1 MDQDL
6 LRKAIYDQGIYGKE
20 STVMTKVREL
30 RDMGEEQIRLVWKDA
45 AESLFR
51 LRIQAQT
58 EKLASPAEVRK
69 HRRTIARCQTILT
82 QRGLLTHGAAAHAA
96 RHADGSPQQEKHAKK
111 HRASG
116 RAKIRAPGKAGV
128 AAKRQFKKRTQ
139 SGT

>member
-1 MDQDL
+1 
-6 LRKAIYDQGIYGKE
+6 
-20 STVMTKVREL
+20 
-30 RDMGEEQIRLVWKDA
+30 MGEEQIRLVWKDA

-58 EKLASPAEVRK
+58 EKLASTSEVRK

-82 QRGLLTHGAAAHAA
+82 QRGLLKNGPTGGQPGGAHAES
-96 RHADGSPQQEKHAKK
+96 SPQVEKHAKQ
-111 HRASG
+111 HHASG
-116 RAKIRAPGKAGV
+116 RAKIRPPSKAGV